1 MLVDNKFIFLSIP
14 RTATASFHLTCVR
27 NNLNVKF
34 ANSDK
39 DNQYYD
45 LSLSNEDLIKSIEH
59 GHERINDLYMMFGT
73 NYDIIAIKR
82 DRHERFLSFW
92 KFFIKMSK
100 TYGNDVYEIVKSFKI
115 EDILSFDPLNL
126 YSLSKI
132 NQSID
137 LFLKNHNLI
146 DKVDNYFKNLLF
158 ILWEPTSAWHNNDSR
173 IIWFDFNKLNEMEEW
188 VSNKLNKPFK
198 LEYCNSSE
206 DVESNFIVDDNFTQN
221 YNKIYDSFDFIKN
234 KKSII

>member
-27 NNLNVKF
+27 NNLDIKF
-34 ANSDK
+34 VNSDK
-39 DNQYYD
+39 TNQYYD
-45 LSLSNEDLIKSIEH
+45 LTLSNEDLIKNIGH
-59 GHERINDLYMMFGT
+59 GHERIEDLVMLFGT

-92 KFFIKMSK
+92 KFFIKISK
-100 TYGNDVYEIVKSFKI
+100 TYGNDVYEIVNSLKI

-126 YSLSKI
+126 NSLSKI

-137 LFLKNHNLI
+137 LFLTNHNLI
-146 DKVDNYFKNLLF
+146 DKVDKYFKNLLF
-158 ILWEPTSAWHNNDSR
+158 LLWEPTSTWHNNNSN

-198 LEYCNSSE
+198 LEYCNSSKCVKSNLIVN
-206 DVESNFIVDDNFTQN
+206 DNFIQN
-221 YNKIYDSFDFIKN
+221 YNKMYDSFDLIKN